1 MNEWKSDMKQPRW
14 MWFGILLSGVL
25 IGSCGPK
32 EPPSETIAKVGDTQ
46 LTLAD
51 IQDVLP
57 EKSSVQ
63 YSRVQVEQ
71 YVQRWVERQLIY
83 QELKRRNF
91 DDREDI
97 QRELERVKRDYLV
110 ASFLEHEIDQ
120 YLDISDEEI
129 NDYYSEKSS
138 EYIRPT
144 DHYHVQLILTETY
157 REASRLR
164 REILKGL
171 DFAMAAREHSVD
183 ASNKEDGDLGWVS
196 LETLSPELAQ
206 KIPSL
211 GIDRLSGPIKTEVGY
226 ALVKVIDK
234 RKKGEVQ
241 SLDEVRDI
249 VLWRLKAQKR
259 ELRHRRL
266 VSNLKEEVD
275 IEMNTAPLEDL
286 IAEPQ
291 RPSQD

>member
-1 MNEWKSDMKQPRW
+1 MKQPRW
-14 MWFGILLSGVL
+14 IWLGILTCGLL
-25 IGSCGPK
+25 IGSCGQK
-32 EPPSETIAKVGDTQ
+32 ESSIETIAKVGDAK
-46 LTLAD
+46 LTLDD
-51 IQDVLP
+51 IQDMLP
-57 EKSSVQ
+57 QQSSVQ
-63 YSRVQVEQ
+63 YSRVQIEQ
-71 YVQRWVERQLIY
+71 YVQRWIERQLVY

-110 ASFLEHEIDQ
+110 TSFLEHEVDQ

-144 DHYHVQLILTETY
+144 DQYHVQLILTETY

-171 DFAMAAREHSVD
+171 DLAMAAKEHSVD
-183 ASNKEDGDLGWVS
+183 ASSKEGGDLGWVS
-196 LETLSPELAQ
+196 LETLSPALAQ

-211 GIDRLSGPIKTEVGY
+211 GIDRLSGPVKTEVGY
-226 ALVKVIDK
+226 ALVKVVEK
-234 RKKGEVQ
+234 RKKGDVQ

-249 VLWRLKAQKR
+249 VVWRLKAQKR
-259 ELRHRRL
+259 AMRQRRL
-266 VSNLKEEVD
+266 ISNLKEEVD
-275 IEMNTAPLEDL
+275 IEMNTVPLENFVANPL
-286 IAEPQ
+286 K
-291 RPSQD
+291 PSKD